1 MEAVSVIQKPN
12 RVEGIVAETSEPVIV
27 EDEDPVDEIDDVEPV
42 HQVETDTDE
51 VMEVQEDQ
59 VEEVTGKDNDHEE
72 EPEVV
77 EEKEDEDAGAE
88 TSTKGAH
95 NAVEEID
102 DVEPAEVEE
111 TTAPVDP
118 TKLLAAGVSITVID
132 KKKKGEMTEDQPKTQ
147 TVPAAAAA
155 TASSSGASSKTVK
168 GDLELS
174 SDISVTVVQKHKP
187 ASQTGKFT
195 LR

>member
-1 MEAVSVIQKPN
+1 
-12 RVEGIVAETSEPVIV
+12 
-27 EDEDPVDEIDDVEPV
+27 
-42 HQVETDTDE
+42 
-51 VMEVQEDQ
+51 MEVQEDQ
-59 VEEVTGKDNDHEE
+59 VEEITDKEDDPEE

-77 EEKEDEDAGAE
+77 EEKEEEDAGAE

-95 NAVEEID
+95 NAAEEID

-111 TTAPVDP
+111 SRAPVDP

-132 KKKKGEMTEDQPKTQ
+132 KKKKTGELTEDQPKTQ

-155 TASSSGASSKTVK
+155 ASSSGASSKTVK
-168 GDLELS
+168 ADSLELS

-187 ASQTGKFT
+187 ASQAGKFT